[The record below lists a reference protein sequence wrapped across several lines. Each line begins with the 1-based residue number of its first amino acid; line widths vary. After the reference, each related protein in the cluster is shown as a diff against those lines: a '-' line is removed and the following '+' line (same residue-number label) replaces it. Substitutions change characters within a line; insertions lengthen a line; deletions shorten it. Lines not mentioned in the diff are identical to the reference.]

1 MADGS
6 GRHRLLVFARA
17 PVPGAVKTRLIPAL
31 GATGAAELYAR
42 LLERT
47 LTTACTAT
55 VAPVDLWCA
64 PDSGDPAF
72 AAAKARWG
80 VILHEQTQGDLGE
93 RMHQALGAALEGG
106 QGAAVLVGCDCPAL
120 TATDLDAAFA
130 ALDDHD
136 VVLGPA
142 EDGGYTL
149 IGVRRLSP
157 VLFEGIEWGSD
168 RVLRQ
173 TRSRLV
179 ALGWRWHELPM
190 LWDVDRPEDLKRL
203 GDVGLA

>member
-1 MADGS
+1 MTDGS
-6 GRHRLLVFARA
+6 GSCRLLVFARA
-17 PVPGAVKTRLIPAL
+17 PVPGAVKTRMIPVL
-31 GATGAAELYAR
+31 GASGAAALYAR
-42 LLERT
+42 MLERT
-47 LTTACTAT
+47 LKTACTAAI
-55 VAPVDLWCA
+55 APVELWCA

-72 AAAKARWG
+72 ATAKTRWG
-80 VILHEQTQGDLGE
+80 VALHDQTQGDLGE
-93 RMHQALGAALEGG
+93 RMHQALGAALNGR
-106 QGAAVLVGCDCPAL
+106 QKAVLVGCDCPAL
-120 TATDLDAAFA
+120 SAAALDAAFA

-142 EDGGYTL
+142 EDGGYVL

-157 VLFEGIEWGSD
+157 VLFEGIAWGGD

-190 LWDVDRPEDLKRL
+190 LWDVDRPEDLARL

>member
-1 MADGS
+1 MADGRDS
-6 GRHRLLVFARA
+6 RRLLVFARA
-17 PVPGAVKTRLIPAL
+17 PVPGEVKTRLIPAL
-31 GATGAAELYAR
+31 GADGAAGLYAR

-47 LTTACTAT
+47 LTTASTAA

-64 PDSGDPAF
+64 PDIGDPAF
-72 AAAKARWG
+72 ATAEARWG
-80 VILHEQTQGDLGE
+80 VALYEQTQGDLGE
-93 RMHQALGAALEGG
+93 RMCHALGTALIGR
-106 QGAAVLVGCDCPAL
+106 QKAVLVGCDCPAL
-120 TATDLDAAFA
+120 SAAALDAAFA

-142 EDGGYTL
+142 EDGGYVL
-149 IGVRRLSP
+149 IGLRRLSP
-157 VLFEGIEWGSD
+157 VLFEGIEWGGD

-190 LWDVDRPEDLKRL
+190 LWDVDRPEDLARL

>member
-1 MADGS
+1 M
-6 GRHRLLVFARA
+6 FARA

-31 GATGAAELYAR
+31 GATGAAALYAQ

-47 LTTACTAT
+47 LTTTCTAA

-72 AAAKARWG
+72 ATAKVRWG
-80 VILHEQTQGDLGE
+80 VILHDQTQGDLGE
-93 RMHQALGAALEGG
+93 RMHQALGAALKGG
-106 QGAAVLVGCDCPAL
+106 QRAVLVGCDCPAL
-120 TATDLDAAFA
+120 SAADLDAAFA

-142 EDGGYTL
+142 EDGGYAL

-157 VLFEGIEWGSD
+157 VLFEGIEWGGD

-190 LWDVDRPEDLKRL
+190 LWDVDRPEDLTRL
-203 GDVGLA
+203 GDVGLS

>member
-6 GRHRLLVFARA
+6 GCRRLLVFARA

-31 GATGAAELYAR
+31 GAAGAAALYAR
-42 LLERT
+42 LLQRT
-47 LTTACTAT
+47 LTTACTAA
-55 VAPVDLWCA
+55 VAPVDLWCS

-72 AAAKARWG
+72 TAAKVRWD
-80 VILHEQTQGDLGE
+80 VLLHEQPRGGLGA
-93 RMHQALGAALEGG
+93 RMFMALGAALE
-106 QGAAVLVGCDCPAL
+106 QCEQAVLIGCDCPAL
-120 TATDLDAAFA
+120 SAADLDAAFV

-142 EDGGYTL
+142 EDGGYVL

-157 VLFEGIEWGSD
+157 VLFEGIAWGGD

-190 LWDVDRPEDLKRL
+190 LWDVDRPEDLTRL